1 MKTHVDCTSKHRL
14 VRLPGL
20 VDMHVHV
27 REPGDV
33 HKEDWRYVK
42 CIGRPCC
49 LAVFIV
55 PFLEFLYI
63 HTINTY
69 TYISILIYCDS
80 IHYILFM
87 SLTCCIHVHIYYSSC
102 TKAALAGGIT
112 LIGAMPN
119 TKPPITN
126 RSALELVQEVS
137 FPST

>member
-63 HTINTY
+63 RTY
-69 TYISILIYCDS
+69 NKYIHVYKYSNLLRLNSLYTLYVIDLLYTCTYIL
-80 IHYILFM
+80 
-87 SLTCCIHVHIYYSSC
+87 
-102 TKAALAGGIT
+102 
-112 LIGAMPN
+112 
-119 TKPPITN
+119 
-126 RSALELVQEVS
+126 
-137 FPST
+137 